1 MKKIETFSNKEG
13 AFRTDKFRIPND
25 PLIGEWTVKAKSGG
39 NIAEYEIKVVAQL
52 ENVIVLVDK
61 ESLVYSHSEIVNISG
76 AGATEGTA
84 LKLEFFNSNGD
95 TVSGTLTIYATST
108 GEYRTSWII
117 PDDIEPGP
125 IEIRVTSTGNTA
137 SLIITVN

>member
-1 MKKIETFSNKEG
+1 MCI
-13 AFRTDKFRIPND
+13 RDRPND

-39 NIAEYEIKVVAQL
+39 NIADYKITVAAQL

-61 ESLVYSHSEIVNISG
+61 ESLAYSFSEIVNISG

-84 LKLEFFNSNGD
+84 LKLEFFDSNGD
-95 TVSGTLTIYATST
+95 SISGTLTIYATNT

-117 PDDIEPGP
+117 PDDIEPGL
-125 IEIRVTSTGNTA
+125 IEIKVTSTGGSTS